1 MNVLRTKLPLGQGV
15 IKITNMKTNVYGEFY
30 DAVILQIVKPVTVD
44 VSSADY
50 TAEKLNKNTT
60 AVDANGEQK
69 PFIVCHNEAVTLKVE
84 TWKGDTV
91 TWNFT
96 AGPYPMPLRKIFT
109 DRANVV
115 TAGSTPITTIQ
126 IGY

>member
-1 MNVLRTKLPLGQGV
+1 
-15 IKITNMKTNVYGEFY
+15 MKTNVYGEFY

-50 TAEKLNKNTT
+50 TAQKLNKNTA
-60 AVDANGEQK
+60 AVDNVNGEQK
-69 PFIVCHNEAVTLKVE
+69 PFIICEAQAVTLKVE
-84 TWKGDTV
+84 TWKGDVV

-109 DRANVV
+109 DAANVV
-115 TAGSTPITTIQ
+115 TATDEAITSIQ